1 VREAGRPG
9 RKGRIGAVRSRA
21 WIWDFSSTHSTTA
34 ASGGCRYNPTMSR
47 TLASS
52 SGSVENLNVPDR
64 WGWIP
69 KCFHSRAIV
78 AWDTGFPLRRS
89 RSASNREDQCV
100 IPSSAGGS
108 VNVIDKISSRTD
120 CGIVG
125 GLPDRGAS
133 ARPASPR
140 AANRERHITTVGSAQ
155 PTRAAICFPGTPSAD
170 SSTIRARST
179 SRAGEPFART
189 LRASSTRS
197 ASQTVNTFTRFGMP
211 PVSHRT
217 HQKLMRHATR
227 SDRSSGHSTVTER
240 TDSPRYAAS
249 MTEPSL
255 PDEILDHY
263 ANRKDEDAR
272 LRGGQ
277 GRLEFARVQEIV
289 RRNLPEGPQR
299 ILDVGGA
306 TGVHAEWLLADGHQV
321 HLIDPVPSHVARATE
336 SLGANPA
343 FSATV
348 GDARRLPA
356 PDASYDV
363 VLLFGI

>member
-1 VREAGRPG
+1 
-9 RKGRIGAVRSRA
+9 
-21 WIWDFSSTHSTTA
+21 
-34 ASGGCRYNPTMSR
+34 
-47 TLASS
+47 
-52 SGSVENLNVPDR
+52 
-64 WGWIP
+64 
-69 KCFHSRAIV
+69 
-78 AWDTGFPLRRS
+78 
-89 RSASNREDQCV
+89 
-100 IPSSAGGS
+100 
-108 VNVIDKISSRTD
+108 
-120 CGIVG
+120 
-125 GLPDRGAS
+125 
-133 ARPASPR
+133 
-140 AANRERHITTVGSAQ
+140 
-155 PTRAAICFPGTPSAD
+155 
-170 SSTIRARST
+170 
-179 SRAGEPFART
+179 
-189 LRASSTRS
+189 
-197 ASQTVNTFTRFGMP
+197 
-211 PVSHRT
+211 
-217 HQKLMRHATR
+217 
-227 SDRSSGHSTVTER
+227 
-240 TDSPRYAAS
+240 

-343 FSATV
+343 FSAAV

-363 VLLFGI
+363 VLLFGPLYHLLDRNERLTAWREAARAVVPGGLVFATAISRFASLFEGLAQERIFDPAFAAMAERDLATGQHLVPPGNTSWGTTAYFHRPDDLREEASAAGLEVRDVVGVEGLAGWLGHLGPRWDDAADREAVLRAARATEHEPTLMGLSAHLVTVARKGA